1 MEGTMSNIVKKKL
14 QQTFKKIE
22 DNFQALAKKDDIQKV
37 LKDMQKLRAK
47 RTKQIESMLNQ
58 PINELKKGY
67 KKEEQRTKFEQDF

>member
-1 MEGTMSNIVKKKL
+1 MSNIVKKKL

-47 RTKQIESMLNQ
+47 RT
-58 PINELKKGY
+58 
-67 KKEEQRTKFEQDF
+67 